1 MIGCRWQP
9 LFRYSNRFTLTSYWW
24 TINFWII
31 TVAMKEPNKLL
42 SALTS
47 QVGRK
52 LLTGIT
58 GVLLV
63 LFVISHL
70 SGNLALLRSDP
81 APFNQYTQTLHS
93 FGLLLIIV
101 EVGLGLLILLHAYV
115 GITIMQRKRAARKQ
129 GYDVVASKGGPS
141 RQSLSSRTMAVTGI
155 ILLLFLVIH
164 IVQMRF
170 GPSISQGYSTMIN
183 GQEVRDLHRL
193 VVEVFSNIWWVA
205 FYVGV
210 MIMLGFHLRHGIW
223 SALQSLAAM
232 KPRYSTAI
240 YSVAFLLAVLLAV
253 GFLILPIW
261 IYINHRG
268 ATV

>member
-1 MIGCRWQP
+1 
-9 LFRYSNRFTLTSYWW
+9 
-24 TINFWII
+24 
-31 TVAMKEPNKLL
+31 MKEPNKLL

-70 SGNLALLRSDP
+70 SGNLALLRSDS

-93 FGLLLIIV
+93 FGMLLIIV
-101 EVGLGLLILLHAYV
+101 EIGLGLLILLHAYL
-115 GITIMQRKRAARKQ
+115 GIAIMLRKRAARKQ

-155 ILLLFLVIH
+155 ILLIFLVIH

-170 GPSISQGYSTMIN
+170 GPNISQGYSTIIN

-193 VVEVFSNIWWVA
+193 VLEVFSNIWWVA

-210 MIMLGFHLRHGIW
+210 MMMLGFHLRHGIW